1 MAKSQ
6 TLFMVALAAICVLSL
21 AGAARAAPADNR
33 FFVQGMVYCD
43 TCRIQ
48 FMTRVSHMLE
58 GATIKLECRNITA
71 GTVTF
76 SADAVTDKLGLYSVP
91 VDGDHEDDICQI
103 NLVKSP
109 KDECSEIPTDI
120 YSQQSA
126 QISLTN
132 NNGEA
137 TPVRNANPL
146 GFMRKDPLAECP
158 EVLKELDLDDPIDT
172 RTQV

>member
-1 MAKSQ
+1 MTIPQ
-6 TLFMVALAAICVLSL
+6 TVFMLVAAICALSL
-21 AGAARAAPADNR
+21 AGVTNAAPADNK
-33 FFVQGMVYCD
+33 FHVQGMVYCD

-48 FMTRVSHMLE
+48 FMTRVSHVLD
-58 GATIKLECRNITA
+58 GATVRLECRNITA

-76 SADAVTDKLGLYSVP
+76 NNETKTDKLGLYSIP
-91 VDGDHEDDICQI
+91 VEGDYEDDICQI

-109 KDECSEIPTDI
+109 QADCSEVPTDI

-126 QISLTN
+126 MVSLTS

-146 GFMRKDPLAECP
+146 GFMKKQTLPECP
-158 EVLKELDLDDPIDT
+158 EVLKELDIVDENGNQKQP
-172 RTQV
+172 

>member
-6 TLFMVALAAICVLSL
+6 TMSMAAVAVVCLLSL
-21 AGAARAAPADNR
+21 AGVAYAAPADNR
-33 FFVQGMVYCD
+33 FSVQGMVYCD

-48 FMTRVSHMLE
+48 FMSRVSHMLE
-58 GATIKLECRNITA
+58 GATVKLECRNITA

-76 SADAVTDKLGLYSVP
+76 SADTVTNKLGMYTIP

-109 KDECSEIPTDI
+109 KDDCSEIPTDI

-126 QISLTN
+126 QISLTS

-158 EVLKELDLDDPIDT
+158 EVLKELDLDDPLDT